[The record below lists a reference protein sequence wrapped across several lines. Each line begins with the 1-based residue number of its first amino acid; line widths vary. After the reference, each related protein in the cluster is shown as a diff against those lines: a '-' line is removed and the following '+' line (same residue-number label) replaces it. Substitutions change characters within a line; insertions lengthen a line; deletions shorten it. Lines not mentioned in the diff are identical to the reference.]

1 MSAIVIVF
9 IVIGLGVLLIISGPT
24 KPVSEETEESDNS
37 HKPDL
42 KTWPEEKFDNQKKSI
57 NDNYDHLER
66 DTPIEYHGDLDS
78 DDRDSL
84 FEDAARIVVES
95 QVGST
100 SMIQRKLKI
109 GNNRAGRLMDQLEDA
124 GIVGIARGSM
134 PRDVRFP
141 DLIALED
148 FLSGAGFGINEYDD
162 FDKMQ
167 EIERKKQK
175 LNLAFDLLEKFQE
188 QYTDVQIEQIKSG
201 EFTLGITE
209 GQFNDTL
216 EYQYAVGKYD
226 VKNKYSHRRETIL
239 KTKTKV
245 IRKPARGD
253 YYQNMQFQFDDGL
266 LVKIVKIE
274 N

>member
-1 MSAIVIVF
+1 MTAIIIVL

-24 KPVSEETEESDNS
+24 KPVTKETENPN
-37 HKPDL
+37 KPDL
-42 KTWPEEKFDNQKKSI
+42 KTWPEEKFDNQRTP
-57 NDNYDHLER
+57 NNNYYEQLESE
-66 DTPIEYHGDLDS
+66 THFEYHGDLDVN
-78 DDRDSL
+78 DRDSL

-109 GNNRAGRLMDQLEDA
+109 GYNRAGRLMDQLEDA
-124 GIVGIARGSM
+124 GIVGPSQGSM
-134 PRDVRFP
+134 PRQVKLP
-141 DLIALED
+141 DEMALED
-148 FLSGAGFGINEYDD
+148 FLGRI
-162 FDKMQ
+162 
-167 EIERKKQK
+167 EISVNTEGVKNKTDK

-188 QYTDVQIEQIKSG
+188 QYTDAQIEQIKSG

-216 EYQYAVGKYD
+216 EYQYAIGKYD

>member
-1 MSAIVIVF
+1 MTAIIIVF
-9 IVIGLGVLLIISGPT
+9 IVMGLGVLLIISGPT
-24 KPVSEETEESDNS
+24 KKVPDETENA

-42 KTWPEEKFDNQKKSI
+42 KTWPEEKFDNKRTS
-57 NDNYDHLER
+57 NNNYYEQLES
-66 DTPIEYHGDLDS
+66 DTHFEYHGDLDV
-78 DDRDSL
+78 DDRDAL

-95 QVGST
+95 QFGST

-109 GNNRAGRLMDQLEDA
+109 GYNRAGRLMDQLEDA
-124 GIVGIARGSM
+124 GIVGPSQGSK
-134 PRDVRFP
+134 PRQVKLP
-141 DLIALED
+141 DEMALED
-148 FLSGAGFGINEYDD
+148 FLGRV
-162 FDKMQ
+162 
-167 EIERKKQK
+167 EISVNTKGVKYKTDK

-188 QYTDVQIEQIKSG
+188 KYSDTQIQQIKSG

-209 GQFNDTL
+209 ELFNDII

-226 VKNKYSHRRETIL
+226 DRNKYSHRRETIL